1 MDRWKNRV
9 AVVTGA
15 SSGIGATIC
24 KLLSENGMKVV
35 GCARRIEKL
44 EEMKKGLQNF
54 YPYKCDM
61 KKEDEIMKM
70 FKWIEEHPNLGKVD
84 VCIPNAG
91 LSHDNKLIDGTMAE
105 WRSMLDVNV
114 LSLQL
119 CTQLA
124 VKSMLKNKINDGQI
138 ILTSS
143 IFGHQLE
150 SPYPGV
156 YFYCATKHAVKALCE
171 GWRREL
177 RSYAEENNIRIAQ
190 LSPGMVKTEI
200 AEVGFGIDK
209 ATSDALYDSMPHL
222 KVEDMAQCV
231 KFILESPPRMQIHD
245 ILVRP
250 TLQKW

>member
-1 MDRWKNRV
+1 MFWNYDRKN
-9 AVVTGA
+9 
-15 SSGIGATIC
+15 
-24 KLLSENGMKVV
+24 LFF
-35 GCARRIEKL
+35 
-44 EEMKKGLQNF
+44 Q
-54 YPYKCDM
+54 
-61 KKEDEIMKM
+61 
-70 FKWIEEHPNLGKVD
+70 
-84 VCIPNAG
+84 
-91 LSHDNKLIDGTMAE
+91 
-105 WRSMLDVNV
+105 
-114 LSLQL
+114 
-119 CTQLA
+119 
-124 VKSMLKNKINDGQI
+124 NKINDGQI

-209 ATSDALYDSMPHL
+209 ATSDALYDSIPHL

-250 TLQKW
+250 TLQIW

>member
-1 MDRWKNRV
+1 MERWVNRV
-9 AVVTGA
+9 ALVTGA
-15 SSGIGATIC
+15 SAGIGAAVC
-24 KLLSENGMKVV
+24 KFLCQNGVKVV
-35 GCARRIEKL
+35 GCARRLEKIEELKTDC
-44 EEMKKGLQNF
+44 KKSLF
-54 YPYKCDM
+54 AYKCDM
-61 KKEDEIMKM
+61 RNEEEIKAM
-70 FKWIEEHPNLGKVD
+70 FKWVEDHPDLGKVD
-84 VCIPNAG
+84 ICIPNAG
-91 LSHDNKLIDGTMAE
+91 MSHDAKLIDGTMAE

-209 ATSDALYDSMPHL
+209 ATSDA
-222 KVEDMAQCV
+222 
-231 KFILESPPRMQIHD
+231 
-245 ILVRP
+245 
-250 TLQKW
+250 